1 MFNFR
6 AITLALA
13 LAVGL
18 TVLAAAP
25 VATAKGGPG
34 VRVRGTCTQGSTAK
48 LKLSGEDGRIEIE
61 FEVGCRRWNYDRLG
75 WGDSKR
81 ASIGQRIFESAER
94 GGLTAAL
101 KESRALF
108 QKERGNPDWN
118 FGLFEYMKC
127 AGRLDQRDR
136 PREGAAVLAQAIEL
150 KADSTAAADMA
161 VVRCQRAELL
171 LRAGDR
177 VAARDELTRAESAD
191 SSSTYVRALKHSLGI

>member
-1 MFNFR
+1 VVIDRRDFGVIGPNFWNH
-6 AITLALA
+6 AIGDS
-13 LAVGL
+13 V
-18 TVLAAAP
+18 
-25 VATAKGGPG
+25 
-34 VRVRGTCTQGSTAK
+34 
-48 LKLSGEDGRIEIE
+48 EIE

-81 ASIGQRIFESAER
+81 ASIGQRIFESAEH

-136 PREGAAVLAQAIEL
+136 PRDGAAVLAQAIEL

-191 SSSTYVRALKHSLGI
+191 SSSTYVRALKRSMGI